1 MKKTSDKDKS
11 MVGTLS
17 LILILLTVLVSV
29 AVSFAVGYGFGR
41 EWGWLALAAFLVVYC
56 VVIGSTIRKIAKG
69 ERDDG

>member
-1 MKKTSDKDKS
+1 MTNDNRNDKT
-11 MVGTLS
+11 MLGALC

-56 VVIGSTIRKIAKG
+56 VVIGSTIRKIAKE